1 MTTFATRS
9 RALRQQTGTKVAIAG
24 AASAGSVSTIVPG
37 YPADVTVVVV
47 VPVTESIVASDGY
60 TVYRELYRCT
70 IDNEILEDI
79 SDQFID
85 GAVDL
90 NLDRAI
96 KLGATFSIRNPSNV
110 IPFSD
115 FLAPYVRFV
124 YDDGR
129 ADLVM
134 QCGLFAT
141 KVPPATLTE
150 NDEVATY
157 EGADLTSVM
166 ATSYLVDTINRGAGQ
181 NYVTAGIVPAIT
193 GIGTTRYNIPATTAT
208 FPVIQTYPIGMS
220 FLERANLV
228 CDQLG
233 WYHLGADLDG
243 RISTPGAPQ
252 TLSSIEPWRTLTND
266 DLINGMVQVQP
277 SGQDIA
283 NVVLV
288 INEDAAAA
296 PLSSIARNDDP
307 SSPTSTVGP
316 ADGGMGIGREI
327 MRLVKVQGSTTQAAL
342 DALAARYLAESRTYY
357 RIARATILHD
367 PTALQM
373 HQVVQLT
380 LSGRQESLSGK
391 WRVRTASMGF
401 SHNRP
406 TVLELNQVTDDLTE
420 AVI

>member
-1 MTTFATRS
+1 MTSYATRS
-9 RALRQQTGTKVAIAG
+9 QYFRQQTGTKVAIAT
-24 AASAGSVSTIVPG
+24 AASASRVSSIVPG
-37 YPADVTVVVV
+37 YPADVTILVA
-47 VPVTESIVASDGY
+47 VPVAESTIASDGY

-70 IDNEILEDI
+70 IDNEIIEDI
-79 SDQFID
+79 STQFVD
-85 GAVDL
+85 GTVDM

-96 KLGATFSIRNPSNV
+96 KLGATFSIHNPSNV

-115 FLAPYVRFV
+115 FLAPYLRLV

-129 ADLVM
+129 DDLVM

-141 KVPPATLTE
+141 KVPPATITKS
-150 NDEVATY
+150 DEVATF

-166 ATSYLVDTINRGAGQ
+166 ATSYLVDTINWAAGQ
-181 NYVTAGIVPAIT
+181 NYVTAGIVPVIT
-193 GIGTTRYNIPATTAT
+193 GIGTTRYNLPATSET

-220 FLERANLV
+220 YLERANIV

-233 WYHLGADLDG
+233 WYHLGTDLDG

-252 TLSSIEPWRTLTND
+252 TLGNIEPWRTLTND
-266 DLINGMVQVQP
+266 DLVNGVVQVQP
-277 SGQDIA
+277 SGQEIA

-296 PLSSIARNDDP
+296 PLSAIARNDDP

-357 RIARATILHD
+357 RTARATILHD
-367 PTALQM
+367 PTALQL

-380 LSGRQESLSGK
+380 LTGRQESLSGK

-401 SHNRP
+401 SHDRP